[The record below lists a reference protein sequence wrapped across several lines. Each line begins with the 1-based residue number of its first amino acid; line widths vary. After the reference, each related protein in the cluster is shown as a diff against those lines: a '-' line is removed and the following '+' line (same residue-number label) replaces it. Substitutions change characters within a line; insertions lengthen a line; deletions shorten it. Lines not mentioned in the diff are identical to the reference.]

1 LRLALVAAVAGVAL
15 FTGGYAA
22 AASKTLRDDPRLDA
36 VASGIAGF
44 PVAVVGEDDPAE
56 WAQLVAS
63 DNVNCSDC
71 ANVLGFSR
79 PLASPGDPLYHEVF
93 IGPSGW
99 TTLEAIENNG
109 VASVG
114 APAAAPAIMDLA
126 HETFHLKL
134 SSTDEGR
141 VNACALQA
149 FPDVISTYFGVTPT
163 VEQTTTTTTT
173 VRVRH
178 VYYVRVHGRRVRR
191 VRLVPKTVTRTS
203 TTEAPNPTYIGL
215 VAAAQAFYAS
225 QPPPYST
232 GVCS

>member
-1 LRLALVAAVAGVAL
+1 VKLALLAAVAGVAL

-22 AASKTLRDDPRLDA
+22 AASKTLHDDPRLDA

-44 PVAVVGEDDPAE
+44 PVAVFGEDDPAE
-56 WAQLVAS
+56 WAQLAPS
-63 DNVNCSDC
+63 LPGAE
-71 ANVLGFSR
+71 ANGFTYA
-79 PLASPGDPLYHEVF
+79 LAAPGDPNYRKVF
-93 IGPSGW
+93 LGPAVW
-99 TTLEAIENNG
+99 DELEAIESTG
-109 VASVG
+109 LASV
-114 APAAAPAIMDLA
+114 PILDRYNAAVAIMALT
-126 HETFHLKL
+126 HETFHLRL

-163 VEQTTTTTTT
+163 VEQTITTTTT

-178 VYYVRVHGRRVRR
+178 VYYYVRVHGRRVRR

-203 TTEAPNPTYIGL
+203 TVQVSNLVYHVL
-215 VAAAQAFYAS
+215 VANARTSYEA

-232 GVCS
+232 GTCS